1 MSAPWAVSEGSDPRF
16 AGGRNRP
23 RAANSER
30 TAGKVTESVRAS
42 RPSRSRRRSS
52 IRRRLV
58 NGWRTR
64 STRSAQRNIA
74 AHFSPPGHIIPRAMA
89 STEQDPGPQPSAS
102 RGLADRTT
110 ALVGWTIA
118 WRATSAVATVALGA
132 VLVRQLPTSEYG
144 RYTLVLSVLV
154 YIALL
159 ATFGQDQGLLR
170 YLPELL
176 ARGDRAAARDLLRK
190 GAIAV
195 VVIWALTSL
204 AVFLLRPVIDSTLHA
219 HVADLLALGT
229 VLLLGGIAAGV
240 LSFALVAIY
249 DMRSQA
255 IATPIAGVLT
265 LVLALLFLRRG
276 GHLAGVLLA
285 GAIGQSTLAAF
296 YLWVLLRRIRRA
308 EGIPGARIGWR
319 RLLVYASGWL
329 PSLLIASAVGL
340 QFESLFL
347 LRFSGSTVVA
357 YYDTGYNIPQRL
369 VALIPSL
376 LTGAWVVGTLE
387 GARGEAARI
396 RAAVVAFYKGIF
408 LVAFPLLIGG
418 VGLLGPLV
426 MAVYTYRPAAQ
437 IAPVMLG
444 FFVAALLATPWG
456 LVVRVRE
463 LAWLNALI
471 SIAQVGV
478 AAIADFW
485 LIQRYG
491 LSGAVAAVG
500 LTTVMT
506 LVLTFIAWRAADRAS
521 LSIPWAYAVR
531 CLIAALP
538 FVLLMAL
545 TLVHLR
551 TRTLLLVA
559 VGLTMVSTIAWL
571 YLVRR
576 LGLLTRVEVPLLH
589 ESRQA
594 PVRLALRYLAPD

>member
-1 MSAPWAVSEGSDPRF
+1 MP
-16 AGGRNRP
+16 
-23 RAANSER
+23 
-30 TAGKVTESVRAS
+30 
-42 RPSRSRRRSS
+42 
-52 IRRRLV
+52 
-58 NGWRTR
+58 
-64 STRSAQRNIA
+64 
-74 AHFSPPGHIIPRAMA
+74 
-89 STEQDPGPQPSAS
+89 DPGAPPKVPP
-102 RGLADRTT
+102 GLADRTT

-170 YLPELL
+170 YLPEVL
-176 ARGDRAAARDLLRK
+176 ARGDRTAANDLLRK
-190 GAIAV
+190 SALAV
-195 VVIWALTSL
+195 VGVWALTS
-204 AVFLLRPVIDSTLHA
+204 AFVIALRPLIDSILHA

-265 LVLALLFLRRG
+265 LVLAVLLLRRG
-276 GHLAGVLLA
+276 AHLPGVLLA

-308 EGIPGARIGWR
+308 EGIPGDRIGWR
-319 RLLVYASGWL
+319 RLLTYASGWL

-347 LRFSGSTVVA
+347 LRFAGSTTVA

-387 GARGEAARI
+387 GAHREGGRL
-396 RAAVVAFYKGIF
+396 RAAVAAFYKGIF
-408 LVAFPLLIGG
+408 LVAFPLLIAG
-418 VGLLGPLV
+418 VALLGPLV
-426 MAVYTYRPAAQ
+426 LAVYTLAPAAR
-437 IAPVMLG
+437 IAPIMLV
-444 FFVAALLATPWG
+444 FFIAALLATPWG

-463 LAWLNALI
+463 LAWLNALV
-471 SIAQVGV
+471 SIAQVGF
-478 AAIADFW
+478 AAVADFW
-485 LIQRYG
+485 LIQKFG
-491 LSGAVAAVG
+491 LGGAVAAVG
-500 LTTVMT
+500 LTTALT
-506 LVLTFIAWRAADRAS
+506 LMLTFIAWRAVDRSS
-521 LSIPWAYAVR
+521 LAIPWGYAGR
-531 CLIAALP
+531 CLVAALP
-538 FVLLMAL
+538 FLFLLPLAA
-545 TLVHLR
+545 THLR
-551 TRTLLLVA
+551 LRSLLLIAA
-559 VGLTMVSTIAWL
+559 VIAGLATIAWL

-576 LGLLTRVEVPLLH
+576 LRLLARDEVPLLH
-589 ESRQA
+589 QSQQA
-594 PVRLALRYLAPD
+594 PVRIALRYLAPEPY